1 MALFFLL
8 PSEVVGDTDGMLVGG
23 LFRQLH
29 IAFILNSLLDS
40 KLSDSP
46 FKINPV
52 IKDVISI
59 NVKKYPKIPKM
70 WNHSK
75 AINRKNS

>member
-1 MALFFLL
+1 MVLSV
-8 PSEVVGDTDGMLVGG
+8 PK
-23 LFRQLH
+23 
-29 IAFILNSLLDS
+29 AFILNSLLDS

-46 FKINPV
+46 FKINSF

-59 NVKKYPKIPKM
+59 NVKKYLKIPKM

-75 AINRKNS
+75 AINRNKFDNHLKINVKPTR